1 MNIIWGT
8 MIISGIILSLFTGN
22 AEAVTNAVINSG
34 KDAVD
39 IAITMC
45 AIVPVWCGMMKIAE
59 TASIIDGITKF
70 LYPIMGKLF
79 PDVPPKSS
87 ALKHI
92 TANITANILGLG
104 WAATPS
110 GISAMQS
117 LSELNSHRES
127 ASRAM
132 CMFMVINM
140 SSVQLITINIV
151 AYRSQFGSVAPA
163 AVIFPGIAATA
174 FSTIVGILSVKTAE
188 RFVR

>member
-59 TASIIDGITKF
+59 TAGIIDGITKF